1 LIFSPQECDRL
12 AGIEQAD
19 SVTFNPQKWLYVAKT
34 CAMVLFRDLKTAHTH
49 LRIAAPY
56 MHQDDDWPNLGEV
69 SVQGTRHADILKL
82 WLSLQHLG
90 RSGYAALINDS
101 YPRTAE
107 FAAQIHARPYLSLAS
122 PPEMNILCF
131 RGTPAWIA
139 PADWDAWNAAL
150 QQTLNQTG
158 RFFLSLPRY
167 QGANWLKAVLL
178 NPYTERSHILD
189 LFHCIDRFAESQR

>member
-1 LIFSPQECDRL
+1 
-12 AGIEQAD
+12 
-19 SVTFNPQKWLYVAKT
+19 
-34 CAMVLFRDLKTAHTH
+34 
-49 LRIAAPY
+49 